1 MNTKEFIK
9 KYLLDNGYGVYA
21 TIVDAYHSQIKDL
34 KKPARFR
41 RWLAEEL
48 DVPVEK
54 INLKSLNSAVQQ
66 QRKKGAGAGLTITDN
81 NSDLINE
88 ENSTTASKT
97 GFKFSKPSSDDDKNS
112 RIREM

>member
-21 TIVDAYHSQIKDL
+21 TIVDAYRSQIKDL

-48 DVPVEK
+48 DVPVKK

-66 QRKKGAGAGLTITDN
+66 QRKKDERAGLTITDN
-81 NSDLINE
+81 NSNLINSE
-88 ENSTTASKT
+88 DNNTASKT
-97 GFKFSKPSSDDDKNS
+97 WFKFSKPSSEDDKDS